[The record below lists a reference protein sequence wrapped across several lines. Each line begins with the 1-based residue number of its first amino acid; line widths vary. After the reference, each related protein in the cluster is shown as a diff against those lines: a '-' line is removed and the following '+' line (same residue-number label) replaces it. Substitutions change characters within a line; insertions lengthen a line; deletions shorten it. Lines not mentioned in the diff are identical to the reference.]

1 VPESNCS
8 ALAYYPSLR
17 LLAHNI
23 APKLRQKL
31 SAVIYDLNT
40 TITAFKSWIPSRVCL
55 RFKCSSTTVVEV
67 GSELKDYREGDRVA
81 IQPLVMPGDDYYS
94 VRGLGHLSEQRAFVG
109 IRNWAWGGMA
119 EYAVLNDY
127 NVVKLPDSLSDEQG
141 ALVEPAAVTLYAVD
155 NSGLQ
160 AGNTVLISGAGPIG
174 ALTVLSV
181 NAVGASHIFVAE
193 PNAGRRKLIE
203 SWGLCAGVFDPIT
216 ENVPARIREQT
227 TVGVDVAIECV
238 GNENSLAACLQ
249 SVRRQG
255 TVVQVGLAT
264 AACNVDLQLLVIK
277 NVTLRGSFCYPIYSW
292 PRVIGLI
299 AGGKLPV
306 KKAVSSR
313 VSLDAAVPQG
323 FEVLTTPGTNQ
334 LKILIDLAA

>member
-1 VPESNCS
+1 
-8 ALAYYPSLR
+8 
-17 LLAHNI
+17 
-23 APKLRQKL
+23 
-31 SAVIYDLNT
+31 
-40 TITAFKSWIPSRVCL
+40 
-55 RFKCSSTTVVEV
+55 
-67 GSELKDYREGDRVA
+67 
-81 IQPLVMPGDDYYS
+81 
-94 VRGLGHLSEQRAFVG
+94 
-109 IRNWAWGGMA
+109 
-119 EYAVLNDY
+119 
-127 NVVKLPDSLSDEQG
+127 
-141 ALVEPAAVTLYAVD
+141 
-155 NSGLQ
+155 
-160 AGNTVLISGAGPIG
+160 
-174 ALTVLSV
+174 
-181 NAVGASHIFVAE
+181 VAE

-203 SWGLCAGVFDPIT
+203 SWGLSAGVFDPIT